1 MIIAERGMQKGMGE
15 QRDEFK
21 ISYLEVLEPELSVE
35 ETRILNQVKKD
46 EKGVSCQSNVW

>member
-21 ISYLEVLEPELSVE
+21 ISYLEVLEPELSGRNTNIKPGKE
-35 ETRILNQVKKD
+35 R
-46 EKGVSCQSNVW
+46 